1 MKRFITFEGGE
12 GSGKTT
18 QIKLAADW
26 LRERGIPALSTAEPG
41 GTPLGRKIRELLLNR
56 GSWTI
61 GAEAELLLFAAAR
74 AQHVRET
81 ILPALEAGQW
91 VLCDRFADAT
101 LAYQG
106 FGRELNVAFI
116 RTLNDFSTCS
126 LKPDLTLLFDLP
138 VEAGLERAKKRT
150 AGIRPEAAEDRFER
164 EDKALYRSIRDG
176 HHTQLSLPFLG
187 GSRFHGRIRDGYLT
201 LAAEEPQRFR
211 IIDGAGSVE
220 TVHREVCRCLEALPQ
235 IPFREGGRA

>member
-1 MKRFITFEGGE
+1 MRRFITFEGGE

-26 LRERGIPALSTAEPG
+26 LRERGIPVLSTAEPG
-41 GTPLGRKIRELLLNR
+41 GTPLGRKIREILLNL

-61 GAEAELLLFAAAR
+61 GAEAELLLFVAAR

-106 FGRELNVAFI
+106 FGRGLDVAFI

-138 VEAGLERAKKRT
+138 VETGLERAKKRT
-150 AGIRPEAAEDRFER
+150 AGGRPEAAEDRFER
-164 EDKALYRSIRDG
+164 EER
-176 HHTQLSLPFLG
+176 T
-187 GSRFHGRIRDGYLT
+187 FHGRIREVYLS
-201 LAAEEPQRFR
+201 LAAEEPERFR
-211 IIDGAGSVE
+211 IINGAADVE
-220 TVHREVCRCLEALPQ
+220 TVRREVCRHLTALL
-235 IPFREGGRA
+235 